1 MNSMTVFI
9 GENGSGK
16 STLLDTLAGIQ
27 SRVKGELL
35 FKGNPLA
42 AKSPPQLARSISSL
56 GQSDLNITDLP
67 VWMRVAQGFIPHE
80 GTAFVPNAAH
90 RAAITAIAEELK
102 FSHCLN
108 RRLGQLSGGE
118 RRRVNIARALI
129 DARQEV
135 IVLDEPFANLDV
147 GHQPVVVDALLRR
160 HQAGQSVVCAIQ
172 QLHLVPSLG
181 GNVVGLRCGRTVT
194 QGSAA
199 EVLNE
204 RYLFETGRKGRLV
217 ERRRL

>member
-1 MNSMTVFI
+1 
-9 GENGSGK
+9 
-16 STLLDTLAGIQ
+16 
-27 SRVKGELL
+27 
-35 FKGNPLA
+35 
-42 AKSPPQLARSISSL
+42 
-56 GQSDLNITDLP
+56 
-67 VWMRVAQGFIPHE
+67 MRVAQGFIPHE

-194 QGSAA
+194 SSAA

-204 RYLFETGRKGRLV
+204 RYLFEIFGRKAAWSETPTALTAYCSKIATPDVIPKCPSASGLSSYTAR
-217 ERRRL
+217 